1 MRLPATA
8 RWIALALL
16 GLAIATAVGIAASN
30 LASQQIGIASESI
43 TAGERLAPAVRSA
56 SRQAATP
63 QGHGQ
68 RTTTTTTTPQTT
80 TTSPPPE
87 TTATAPTTT
96 PTPPPATT
104 PSHSGEPGDD
114 HGGGGHSAD
123 D

>member
-16 GLAIATAVGIAASN
+16 GLAIATAVGFAASN

-56 SRQAATP
+56 SQQAASP

-80 TTSPPPE
+80 TPSPPPE

-96 PTPPPATT
+96 PATA
-104 PSHSGEPGDD
+104 PGHSGEPGDD
-114 HGGGGHSAD
+114 HGGGHGAD